1 MTRRAP
7 LVSVGL
13 PVYNGE
19 RYLAQALDAMLA
31 QDLEDFE
38 LIVSDN
44 ASEDATGEIV
54 REYAAS
60 DPRVRYFRNDRNVGL
75 TRNFNRVFELSS
87 GKYFKWTA
95 HDDWHP
101 EQTLRVCTEVLEG
114 DPSAVLCATAVA
126 IIDEDGTVFEEWHP
140 SADLRAPEP
149 HTRLHRLLWSL
160 GETHHLFSVMRADAL
175 RRTPLYRNFLGADR
189 VLLAQLALMGPMWQL
204 PEVMHHYRAPR
215 LRPAS
220 LGPPP
225 PGGPRI
231 SVILDPANRDRLP
244 LRTWRLI
251 HEHLALVGRA
261 RLAPRHKLWLSLDV
275 LARFG
280 VRDGRR
286 AAAELYHSGR
296 ILAARAARWRRG
308 PGNPEGVPR

>member
-1 MTRRAP
+1 MTERAP

-19 RYLAQALDAMLA
+19 RYLAQALDAILA

-38 LIVSDN
+38 VVVSDN

-54 REYAAS
+54 KAHAAS
-60 DPRVRYFRNDRNVGL
+60 DPRIRYHRNDRNVGL
-75 TRNFNRVFELSS
+75 TRNFNRVFELSR

-101 EQTLRVCTEVLEG
+101 KETLRVCTEVLEG
-114 DPSAVLCATAVA
+114 DPSAVLCASAVA
-126 IIDEDGTVFEEWHP
+126 VIDEDDTVLEEWHP
-140 SADLRAPEP
+140 SVDLRAPEP
-149 HTRLHRLLWSL
+149 QLRLHRLLWSM
-160 GETHHLFSVMRADAL
+160 GETHPLFAVMRSDAL
-175 RRTPLYRNFLGADR
+175 RRTPLYRNYLGADR

-204 PEVMHHYRAPR
+204 PEILHHYRAPR

-225 PGGPRI
+225 PSGPRI

-244 LRTWRLI
+244 LRTWRLTY
-251 HEHLALVGRA
+251 EHLALVGRA
-261 RLAPRHKLWLSLDV
+261 RLAPRHKLWLALDV

-296 ILAARAARWRRG
+296 ILAARAARWQPSAERG
-308 PGNPEGVPR
+308 